1 MIPDVLSKGKS
12 PKDYKDRE
20 VNENEQVPINIKQQS
35 PPPTLPKIFP
45 QKRDLGIDRTERKKT
60 DYNTAKS
67 AMDYRIAKKRAE
79 RKERLQLQLS
89 ENTAK
94 MNLIKKQKFHKL

>member
-1 MIPDVLSKGKS
+1 MVTDVLSKGKS

-45 QKRDLGIDRTERKKT
+45 PKRDLGFDK
-60 DYNTAKS
+60 AW
-67 AMDYRIAKKRAE
+67 
-79 RKERLQLQLS
+79 LQDWLQHS
-89 ENTAK
+89 
-94 MNLIKKQKFHKL
+94 